1 MYPDLSNRI
10 IDPPVARIAFS
21 KIKGINFSTAS
32 RLLGMLGS
40 PEQFFTMQPA
50 ALQASCGI
58 DRRICDTGYR
68 QSLLDAAEQESIY
81 IKSKSISARFVG
93 DDGYP
98 RRLADCDDAP
108 AMLYS
113 VGPCNLNCLHSVAI
127 VGTRHATPYGLDF
140 VKHLVADLAA
150 TVDSLVIVSGLAYG
164 IDVAAHRAALEN
176 GIPTV
181 AVVAHGLNTIYPAD
195 HRDTAAH
202 IVSQGGA
209 IVTEYTSDSTIH
221 RGNFLAR
228 NRIVAGLCDCTVV
241 VESAAH
247 GGALATARIA
257 SDYNRDVFAVPGR
270 LSDPYSAGTNRLIA
284 SRTASL
290 LPDADFLI
298 QAMGWTPAAAP
309 ANEEPRL
316 FRPVSDEEQRLL
328 DIVAA
333 NPTFTSADIA
343 AALAMPYARVADM
356 LFRMEMD
363 DMLISIP
370 GGRYALPNY

>member
-1 MYPDLSNRI
+1 MNADAISRQMKIALSMFKKLNL
-10 IDPPVARIAFS
+10 
-21 KIKGINFSTAS
+21 STAREAIARAGGLDRFFSMSDAEMAAAGIGADAFGMS
-32 RLLGMLGS
+32 RRRALMKDAGAEMA
-40 PEQFFTMQPA
+40 FA
-50 ALQASCGI
+50 ANSHI
-58 DRRICDTGYR
+58 DTLFC
-68 QSLLDAAEQESIY
+68 LDE
-81 IKSKSISARFVG
+81 
-93 DDGYP
+93 DYP
-98 RRLADCDDAP
+98 RRLALCDDAP
-108 AMLYS
+108 VLLYRLGS
-113 VGPCNLNCLHSVAI
+113 CNLDSAHMVAI
-127 VGTRHATPYGLDF
+127 VGTRHATAQGVDF
-140 VKHLVADLAA
+140 TRRFVADLAA
-150 TVDSLVIVSGLAYG
+150 KIPDLVIVSGLAYG
-164 IDVAAHRAALEN
+164 IDIAAHRAALDA
-176 GIPTV
+176 GVPTV
-181 AVVAHGLNTIYPAD
+181 AVVAHGLDSIYPSA
-195 HRDTAAH
+195 HRQSAAE
-202 IVSQGGA
+202 IVRSGGA
-209 IVTEYTSDSTIH
+209 IVTEYPSGTAIMKPY
-221 RGNFLAR
+221 FLAR